1 MVDSKSRGII
11 SPATDFNVEHVISR
25 LRKAMR
31 GIGTDEKIII
41 DILTGHSNSQRQIIQ
56 KKYKTV
62 YGRVLKD
69 DIKAELGGHFEDIC
83 LALLTPLAEYIV
95 DCFYFAIKGFRT
107 DENCI
112 IELLVS
118 LESMKRRTLEE
129 RRQMSMSRKSKLS
142 SEELEE
148 RKKKRKLYMKNYR
161 AKQSKQDRAYRLQQ
175 MRQHASEIRA
185 TETKQAREARLQQ
198 VSQHAAEIRD
208 TESEQDRAY
217 RLQLMRQHAVEI
229 RAKES
234 EPDREAQYNQDLAD
248 FLTNG
253 LNGDVKKLVSM
264 LVTKEREFYAEA
276 DAQLAQADAQRML
289 KDGLYKSWKNEDF
302 LPLVLTTRSKL
313 QLQATITAYE
323 KISGHSFK
331 EAVKAEFGGSLRQS
345 LLGLVECVENRS
357 AFFASQLHEALNG
370 PKTDDNT
377 IIRILVSRSE
387 VDLADIYEWYHM
399 KYDVDLCEAIYADT
413 SGDYR
418 TILLKL
424 LNPQK

>member
-31 GIGTDEKIII
+31 GIGTDEKLLLIFLLAIV
-41 DILTGHSNSQRQIIQ
+41 ILKGRLSRRNI
-56 KKYKTV
+56 KTV
-62 YGRVLKD
+62 YGKVLKE

-118 LESMKRRTLEE
+118 LESMDLRYVKTVFLE
-129 RRQMSMSRKSKLS
+129 K
-142 SEELEE
+142 
-148 RKKKRKLYMKNYR
+148 
-161 AKQSKQDRAYRLQQ
+161 
-175 MRQHASEIRA
+175 
-185 TETKQAREARLQQ
+185 
-198 VSQHAAEIRD
+198 
-208 TESEQDRAY
+208 
-217 RLQLMRQHAVEI
+217 
-229 RAKES
+229 
-234 EPDREAQYNQDLAD
+234 YNQDLAD

-276 DAQLAQADAQRML
+276 DDQLAQTDAQRML

-313 QLQATITAYE
+313 QLQVTITAYE
-323 KISGHSFK
+323 KIAGHSFN
-331 EAVKAEFGGSLRQS
+331 EAVKAEFEG
-345 LLGLVECVENRS
+345 V
-357 AFFASQLHEALNG
+357 
-370 PKTDDNT
+370 
-377 IIRILVSRSE
+377 
-387 VDLADIYEWYHM
+387 
-399 KYDVDLCEAIYADT
+399 
-413 SGDYR
+413 
-418 TILLKL
+418 
-424 LNPQK
+424 